1 MNPQQTQ
8 VLENLQDIKDLA
20 NKIIYNHHYDVNEL
34 VKLANEIYAKSHSS
48 IELIY
53 NVKNIHLIKPEYDFS
68 SSKAQYL

>member
-20 NKIIYNHHYDVNEL
+20 NKIIYNHHYDVNDL
-34 VKLANEIYAKSHSS
+34 VKLAYEIYAKSHNS

-53 NVKNIHLIKPEYDFS
+53 NTKNIQLIKPEYDFS
-68 SSKAQYL
+68 PSKT